1 VGDDVKR
8 ERARELALHIMT
20 DKNIAEQIAS
30 IILAACAEQ
39 RETRRYVRASKMS
52 LTATAILTPQPYA
65 RRKNDELAALRE
77 KCDTLLADNYSLR
90 AELEKR
96 K

>member
-1 VGDDVKR
+1 MRRDYRHVGDDVKR

-39 RETRRYVRASKMS
+39 RELDAKVCEGLKNVTYSNGY
-52 LTATAILTPQPYA
+52 PYA
-65 RRKNDELAALRE
+65 AAIRKGEE
-77 KCDTLLADNYSLR
+77 
-90 AELEKR
+90 
-96 K
+96 